1 MNHYI
6 VFDTRTGKIEGQFM
20 GKADYKNTLIQR
32 IRAKRGE
39 YMSVT
44 VGSDWLEDPNLF
56 EVKSGKVRRKSTEAK
71 EEIKTNR
78 LKESIRIERNILLAN
93 SDWTQLPDTSVNREA
108 WQEYRNKLKD
118 VPQQPGFP
126 HDVVWPEKPA

>member
-1 MNHYI
+1 MNIYV
-6 VFDTRTGKIEGQFM
+6 VFDPLTGVIEGQFM

-32 IRAKRGE
+32 IRARSGE
-39 YMSVT
+39 HMSVT
-44 VGSDWLEDPNLF
+44 VGSEWLDDTSLF
-56 EVKSGKVRRKSTEAK
+56 EVKKGKVRQKSPEAK
-71 EEIKTNR
+71 EEIATDR
-78 LKESIRIERNILLAN
+78 LKEAVRIQRNILLTN

-118 VPQQPGFP
+118 VPQQSGFP